1 MSETS
6 MFDDMSD
13 AELKEFYAEI
23 AINAEKIRKHTE
35 EQIAKAPKGTGVAV
49 IPIHINASDFVE

>member
-1 MSETS
+1 

-23 AINAEKIRKHTE
+23 AIGAEKIKKHIE